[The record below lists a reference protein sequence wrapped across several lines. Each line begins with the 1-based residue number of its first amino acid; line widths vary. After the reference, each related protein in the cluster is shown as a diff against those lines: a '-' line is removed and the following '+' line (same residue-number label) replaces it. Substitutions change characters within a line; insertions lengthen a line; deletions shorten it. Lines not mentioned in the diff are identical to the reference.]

1 MKSNS
6 SAREELGLEQSLMC
20 FTDKTHS
27 PRCLAHTQISPSPS
41 SILPSATWVHW
52 IRRADLKENN
62 FLLCFFYPLPT
73 RPTLKHQNA
82 HPGKKGRNRTETL
95 GQERGHP
102 ASGQPVLA
110 PVSMAYD
117 IIHYSFTSFT
127 RISARKSRIS
137 LPDAKATLPA
147 KFQAS

>member
-6 SAREELGLEQSLMC
+6 SAREELGLDQSLAC
-20 FTDKTHS
+20 FADKTHS
-27 PRCLAHTQISPSPS
+27 PRPLAHTQISPSPS

-52 IRRADLKENN
+52 ITTTDLKENN
-62 FLLCFFYPLPT
+62 FLLCFFYPPST

-82 HPGKKGRNRTETL
+82 RPGKKGRNRTETL
-95 GQERGHP
+95 GQEFGHP

-110 PVSMAYD
+110 PVNTAYD

-127 RISARKSRIS
+127 RISARK
-137 LPDAKATLPA
+137 AE
-147 KFQAS
+147 